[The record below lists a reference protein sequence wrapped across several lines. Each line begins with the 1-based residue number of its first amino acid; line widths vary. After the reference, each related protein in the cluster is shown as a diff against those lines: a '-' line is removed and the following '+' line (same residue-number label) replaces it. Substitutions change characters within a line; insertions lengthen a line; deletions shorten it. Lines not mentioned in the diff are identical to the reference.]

1 MLREK
6 GENAMTRKEV
16 ERQEAITRLKE
27 MVKPGDTLHTIV
39 RHVSRS
45 GMSRVIDVYKLVDG
59 DALRLSWSVADAIG
73 EPYDRKNEGVRVGGC
88 GMDMG
93 FHVVYNLSRVLF
105 PDGFDCI
112 GEKCPSND
120 HSNAYYY
127 KKEGKEVPKHHA
139 DGGYALR
146 QRWI

>member
-1 MLREK
+1 
-6 GENAMTRKEV
+6 MTRKEA
-16 ERQEAITRLKE
+16 ERQKAIEELKKHI
-27 MVKPGDTLHTIV
+27 KPGDTLHTVV

-59 DALRLSWSVADAIG
+59 DALRFSWSVADAIG
-73 EPYDRKNEGVRVGGC
+73 EPYDRKFEGVKVGGC

-105 PDGFDCI
+105 PDGFDCV
-112 GEKCPSND
+112 GKDCPAND
-120 HSNAYYY
+120 HTNRYHFE
-127 KKEGKEVPKHHA
+127 KEGKEVPKHHV

-146 QRWI
+146 QRWL